1 MYLYILRF
9 VLWCPLRFPH
19 KNDVLFR
26 VFIQLFVGWPMSYLR
41 YLCLV
46 AYSGVLTTWV
56 TWCLFTGD
64 RKETDEGV
72 DYRMGGEYGH
82 RLCPIFYPVSIRL
95 VLTSR
100 WIYNYLCNQCLS
112 PLTLW
117 VGILFRRDVLDT
129 KITTVSTVLQ
139 CIRECLTPH
148 TPTSATYHGN
158 NCWCHSNVFS
168 SKEGSHIVAGAVYV
182 RPPLTNSGSIIDDN
196 IGWVG
201 GWLMVFNAI
210 FNNILEW
217 HQQLFPW

>member
-19 KNDVLFR
+19 KIDVLFR

-129 KITTVSTVLQ
+129 ILCDKVCQWLAAGRWYSPGTPVSFTNKAD
-139 CIRECLTPH
+139 CHDKME
-148 TPTSATYHGN
+148 Y
-158 NCWCHSNVFS
+158 CW
-168 SKEGSHIVAGAVYV
+168 K
-182 RPPLTNSGSIIDDN
+182 
-196 IGWVG
+196 
-201 GWLMVFNAI
+201 
-210 FNNILEW
+210 W
-217 HQQLFPW
+217 H